1 MTTIKHPRYKE
12 FYDTGIIQLFSHEH
26 FKQVYNNIN
35 DPFGREMFTLL
46 YYTGA
51 RPVQLLKDFTTS
63 NISKDGNS
71 LKINMPSA
79 KGGKPFT
86 FYFSMQKFGLTEL
99 WRTCQKLPPNT
110 PLFKFYSQNY
120 VRTKTNKKGVVK
132 EYIERSDKFRY
143 YFRKWLS
150 ILEENPVPP
159 YFLRHSRFSSM
170 SMEGATSDDI
180 MLVKGATSFESV
192 RPYQHMSKERSKKIQ
207 RFIK

>member
-12 FYDTGIIQLFSHEH
+12 FYDTGIIQLFTHEQ
-26 FKQVYNNIN
+26 FKTVYNNIT
-35 DPFGREMFTLL
+35 DPFGREMFVLL

-63 NISKDGNS
+63 HIEKDGNS
-71 LKINMPSA
+71 LKIHIPPA

-86 FYFSMQKFGLTEL
+86 FFLSLSKFGLTDL

-110 PLFKFYSQNY
+110 KLFGSYMQTY

-132 EYIERSDKFRY
+132 EYIERSDRFRY
-143 YFRKWLS
+143 YFRKWVSVLGDDP
-150 ILEENPVPP
+150 IPP

-180 MLVKGATSFESV
+180 MLAKGATSFESV
-192 RPYQHMSKERSKKIQ
+192 RPYQHMSKERSKKMQ